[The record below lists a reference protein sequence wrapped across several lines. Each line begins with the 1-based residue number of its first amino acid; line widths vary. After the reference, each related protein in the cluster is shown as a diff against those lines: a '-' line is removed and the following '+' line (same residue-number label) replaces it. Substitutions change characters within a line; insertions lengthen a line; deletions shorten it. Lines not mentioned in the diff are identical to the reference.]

1 MQVREGKINTPGS
14 RLNGRT
20 VLCVVALALADSR
33 PLREQMEQ
41 RQGKICAGGAEEG
54 T

>member
-1 MQVREGKINTPGS
+1 MHVREHRVNTTGS

-20 VLCVVALALADSR
+20 VLYVVALALAESR

-41 RQGKICAGGAEEG
+41 WRGGNCAGGAEVFA
-54 T
+54 

>member
-1 MQVREGKINTPGS
+1 MQLRERKINAAES

-20 VLCVVALALADSR
+20 VLCVVALALAESR

-41 RQGKICAGGAEEG
+41 RRGKICADGAEEC

>member
-1 MQVREGKINTPGS
+1 MRVREHRVNTTGN

-20 VLCVVALALADSR
+20 VLCVVALALAESR

-41 RQGKICAGGAEEG
+41 RRGKNRAGGAEEFA
-54 T
+54 